1 MQELFTVMHS
11 EFSIIYLFIYLFLQW
26 NSQFFI
32 FFTVEFSNFYPHYI
46 HMHMFQIPFKF
57 RSKKGGILD
66 GETQI
71 WPMLSKQQRP
81 IIGSQS
87 H

>member
-1 MQELFTVMHS
+1 MQELFTGMH
-11 EFSIIYLFIYLFLQW
+11 L
-26 NSQFFI
+26 
-32 FFTVEFSNFYPHYI
+32 EFSNFYPHYI
-46 HMHMFQIPFKF
+46 HMHVFQIPFKF

-66 GETQI
+66 GDTQI

-81 IIGSQS
+81 ITGSQS